1 MKKIFSIVA
10 LVTLGALT
18 GCTTNTPVVDES
30 KTKVE
35 TEVKK
40 EATSQVSEVVQ
51 DKVVSVAKTVAIGA
65 ATKKVKELAAKK

>member
-1 MKKIFSIVA
+1 MKKLFSIVA

-18 GCTTNTPVVDES
+18 GCTTNTPVVDGS

-40 EATSQVSEVVQ
+40 EETSQVSKVVQ

-65 ATKKVKELAAKK
+65 ATKKVKESAAKK